1 MKICLV
7 RHGQTDWNLQGI
19 LQGAQD
25 IPLNE
30 TGLAQAARTGEVM
43 KALKWDAVYTSH
55 LSRAYET
62 GAAIAKACGL
72 PAPTKIAN
80 VQERDFGIF
89 DGAPLRGEG
98 APTGEQMANEPTV
111 EPKNQTRDRM
121 EAALLKLCGENYGK
135 DIVLVSHG
143 GALGALLGRL
153 FGPGC
158 VNGLQNCS
166 ISLIEYKDGGFHA
179 LDLNLSQ
186 DEFEAKYGHN

>member
-89 DGAPLRGEG
+89 DGRSIQEMTPEDRA
-98 APTGEQMANEPTV
+98 QMAVDPTV
-111 EPKNQTRDRM
+111 EPKDQTRDRM

-158 VNGLQNCS
+158 VGGLQNCS

-186 DEFEAKYGHN
+186 DEFEAKYGKN